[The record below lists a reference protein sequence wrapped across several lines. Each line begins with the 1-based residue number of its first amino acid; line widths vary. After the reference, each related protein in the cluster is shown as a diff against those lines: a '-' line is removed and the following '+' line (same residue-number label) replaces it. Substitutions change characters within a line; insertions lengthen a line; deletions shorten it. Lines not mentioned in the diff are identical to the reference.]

1 MFKFVLLCFLC
12 ITTLLAEKEKV
23 SLQLLWKHQFEF
35 AGFYMAKEKG
45 FYDEMNLDV
54 EFKEFKKGLDITND
68 VEKGI
73 STFGLNYPSLI
84 LDRSNGANIIL
95 MNAIFQTSPHILIA
109 LKKSGIRSIQDFKN
123 KRIMMNS
130 DSSTSASLL
139 SMLFSQHI
147 KLTDLDI
154 LKPNFDINDLIDGK
168 VDLFSGYST
177 NELYTLKSL
186 GIPYTVFDPKNYGFN
201 LYNDI
206 LFTSS
211 KLAQNNPELVSR
223 FQLATIKGWEYA
235 YEHIH
240 ETAKLI
246 EKKYNSQNKTYK
258 ALVYEAN
265 ILKKLS
271 LKDNIPFG
279 KIEIDKL
286 RRIKD
291 VYGLMGFMKN
301 DFDLD
306 TFVFDDSSFYL
317 TQKEKEFIEKTPL
330 TISISKDFKPI
341 SFQDESKNPAG
352 IATEYWKIL
361 TKKLNLN
368 TTYKFSDVFSKQ
380 LESIKNKKA
389 DLILSTGKTKKRE
402 KYALFTD
409 TYISFPISIAT
420 RNNENFIENFS
431 QVVNKKIAVGK
442 DFTVHKLLL
451 QKYPNINFVFVS
463 SIKEGLQL
471 VEDKKVFG
479 FVEMK
484 PVLTYNIKKLR
495 LNNIKVSGNT
505 GVMFDIAIMLNKDYP
520 LLQSA
525 LNKAIQTINKNELS
539 EIVKSYENVRIE
551 KAYDYTSFFIILGIL
566 ILIILFIIFKH
577 YYLKKANKKLQLLV
591 SQKTKKLEDLNKTLE
606 QRIKKAIEE
615 NSKKDAILYQQS
627 KNAQMGE
634 MIGNIAHQWRQPL
647 SLIST
652 AASGILAQKEFGILT
667 DEKENQALNAIIEK
681 ATFLSTTI
689 DTFRD
694 YIKEKKELTEVILQ
708 ERLEKDINIVKASL
722 TNNYIILHKEL
733 NKSEPIKINLL
744 AGELS
749 QVVINILNNA
759 KDVLVERKVEK
770 PTIYFTVHKKNN
782 QAIITVEDNAG
793 GIQDDVLVKI
803 FNPYFTT
810 KHQSLGTGLGLY
822 MSKEIIEKHLN
833 GSLTA
838 TNTNRGALF
847 TIVLPL

>member
-1 MFKFVLLCFLC
+1 MLKLVLLCFLC

-54 EFKEFKKGLDITND
+54 EFKEFHNGVNITQD

-73 STFGLNYPSLI
+73 STFGVGYPKLI
-84 LDRSNGANIIL
+84 LEKSEGANIIL
-95 MNAIFQTSPHILIA
+95 LNTIFQTSPHILIA
-109 LKKSGIRSIQDFKN
+109 LKQSGINTIKDFKN
-123 KRIMMNS
+123 KKIMMENDAIS
-130 DSSTSASLL
+130 NAPFL
-139 SMLFSQHI
+139 SMLFSQ
-147 KLTDLDI
+147 KVTLEDMTVV
-154 LKPNFDINDLIDGK
+154 KASFDIYDLINQK
-168 VDLFSGYST
+168 VDIFSAYSS
-177 NELYTLKSL
+177 NELYTLDSL
-186 GIPYTVFDPKNYGFN
+186 GIEYNVFDPKEFGFDF
-201 LYNDI
+201 YNAFI
-206 LFTSS
+206 FTS
-211 KLAQNNPELVSR
+211 KTLATKNPELVSR
-223 FQLATIKGWEYA
+223 FQHATKKGWEYA
-235 YEHIH
+235 YTHIH

-246 EKKYNSQNKTYK
+246 EKKYNTQQKSYES
-258 ALVYEAN
+258 LVYEGQVM
-265 ILKKLS
+265 KGLS
-271 LKDNIPFG
+271 LKKDIPFG
-279 KIEIDKL
+279 KIEVEKL

-291 VYGLMGFMKN
+291 VYGLMGFINN
-301 DFDLD
+301 DFDLHSL
-306 TFVFDDSSFYL
+306 VFDDSILYL
-317 TQKEKEFIEKTPL
+317 SEKEKKFIQQTPI
-330 TISISKDFKPI
+330 TISISEDFKPI
-341 SFQDESKNPAG
+341 SFQNDDGSPSG
-352 IATEYWKIL
+352 IATEYWEFL
-361 TKKLNLN
+361 AKKLNLN
-368 TTYKFSDVFSKQ
+368 VEYKFDSIFTKQ
-380 LESIKNKKA
+380 LKTIQKKEA
-389 DLILSTGKTKKRE
+389 DLLLSTAKTKQRE

-420 RNNENFIENFS
+420 KNNQNFIENFS
-431 QVVNKKIAVGK
+431 KVIDKKIAVGRN
-442 DFTVHKLLL
+442 FTAHKLLAE
-451 QKYPNINFVFVS
+451 KYPNLNFVFVEN
-463 SIKEGLQL
+463 IKEGLQL
-471 VEDKKVFG
+471 VQNEQVFG

-484 PVLTYNIKKLR
+484 PTLAYNITKLGFDE
-495 LNNIKVSGNT
+495 IKISGNT
-505 GVMFDIAIMLNKDYP
+505 GAIFNMSIMVRKDYP

-525 LNKAIQTINKNELS
+525 LNKAIQTIDKKELQQ
-539 EIVKSYENVRIE
+539 IIKSYQNFKIE
-551 KAYDYTSFFIILGIL
+551 QTYNYKAFFIVLAILCML
-566 ILIILFIIFKH
+566 ILFIIFKQ

-591 SQKTKKLEDLNKTLE
+591 SQKTKNLEDLNKTLE
-606 QRIKKAIEE
+606 ERIKKAIKE

-793 GIQDDVLVKI
+793 GIQDDVLAKI